1 MGDFSSGFETSFS
14 GFPTENAV
22 WVETTVEEEKGQWV
36 VYLEVGFW
44 EPNELDNVQ
53 TVRHR
58 IQAYPK
64 KRLAEIAAHWIE
76 RAANKDLPN
85 PPLGF

>member
-1 MGDFSSGFETSFS
+1 MGAESAG

-22 WVETTVEEEKGQWV
+22 WVVATVEEEKGRWV

-44 EPNELDNVQ
+44 EPNEPDNVQ

-76 RAANKDLPN
+76 RGASKDLSQ

>member
-1 MGDFSSGFETSFS
+1 MAEPSSS

-22 WVETTVEEEKGQWV
+22 WVATSVEPEQGRWV

-44 EPNELDNVQ
+44 EPNAVDNVQ

-58 IQAYPK
+58 IQDYPK
-64 KRLAEIAAHWIE
+64 QRLAEIAAGWIE
-76 RAANKDLPN
+76 RAAKKDLKQ

>member
-1 MGDFSSGFETSFS
+1 MDDELPS

-22 WVETTVEEEKGQWV
+22 WVETTVVEEQGRWV

-44 EPNELDNVQ
+44 EPNELDNIQ
-53 TVRHR
+53 MIRHR
-58 IQAYPK
+58 IQDYPK
-64 KRLAEIAAHWIE
+64 KRLAEIAARWIE
-76 RAANKDLPN
+76 RTANQDLPN